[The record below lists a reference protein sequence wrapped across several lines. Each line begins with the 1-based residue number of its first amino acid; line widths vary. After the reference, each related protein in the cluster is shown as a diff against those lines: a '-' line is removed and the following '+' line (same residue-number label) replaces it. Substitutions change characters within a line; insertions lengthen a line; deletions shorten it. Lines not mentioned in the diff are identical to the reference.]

1 MHPGRTSGS
10 ARPQASTAAPSPTA
24 PPGAPLAAPLPAPKT
39 PFARKEVFDDFC
51 VYEGSIPM
59 PVYQQGS
66 PPYTDAGGDWAFDGS
81 GAPVC
86 IEHVQGGAFSPKTGL
101 LYLSSDKGDAGG
113 IFTLWVDDSRRRAY
127 LLHRTPVAYHY
138 TESTIAGHQLYYEE
152 LEGLTVWDLSD
163 GRAPRLSGQL
173 HLTMI
178 DNVGSGDDD
187 LYFKH
192 FDAPAEREAA
202 PGLAIG
208 AFMRCDRG
216 DTPTDHHTLFLA
228 QLPPGPGFNHAAFE
242 VEGLDD
248 LMAGHEHL
256 KRAGRTA
263 AWGVGRHV
271 LGSQI
276 FDYWKDPWGHE
287 LEHWTDG
294 DLFAAADG
302 SRLST
307 MRELLDVQWGAPFP
321 ALAGKRAPKPETI
334 GRLLALRLR
343 FKALFRRKPKDIA
356 A

>member
-1 MHPGRTSGS
+1 MSITRAEDIAHVRF
-10 ARPQASTAAPSPTA
+10 AAPDLGAMRKFLEDFGLSCFEQDGRLYA
-24 PPGAPLAAPLPAPKT
+24 RGSDGAPFAHVTEAGEAGFRGLAFRVASRADLEALAAADGATVEAAATPGGGHVLRLTDPDGNIVEAVAGQAWNEPLTPESDAP
-39 PFARKEVFDDFC
+39 FNSA
-51 VYEGSIPM
+51 
-59 PVYQQGS
+59 
-66 PPYTDAGGDWAFDGS
+66 AA
-81 GAPVC
+81 
-86 IEHVQGGAFSPKTGL
+86 
-101 LYLSSDKGDAGG
+101 
-113 IFTLWVDDSRRRAY
+113 RRR
-127 LLHRTPVAYHY
+127 LRTPVRVAQSPSHVRRL
-138 TESTIAGHQLYYEE
+138 GHVVLNVADFRTSEAWYKARF
-152 LEGLTVWDLSD
+152 GFITSD
-163 GRAPRLSGQL
+163 E
-173 HLTMI
+173 I
-178 DNVGSGDDD
+178 
-187 LYFKH
+187 
-192 FDAPAEREAA
+192 EAA

-248 LMAGHEHL
+248 LMAGHAHL
-256 KRAGRTA
+256 KREGRTA

-302 SRLST
+302 SRLSNI
-307 MRELLDVQWGAPFP
+307 RELLDVQWGAPFP

-334 GRLLALRLR
+334 GKLLAFQLR
-343 FKALFRRKPKDIA
+343 FKRLFRRKPKDIA